1 MSSRFATRFSDYI
14 PPANLMPLLVANMFD
29 ALAISSYWIF
39 LSIWLNEEIITPEAG
54 FNYPYLML
62 AVVLS
67 IPAFI
72 SILGSSLLSSFSD
85 KIGRRKEIMF
95 FVRILLM
102 VSVTISTASFSN
114 SSNGVPPFY
123 AY

>member
-72 SILGSSLLSSFSD
+72 SILGSS
-85 KIGRRKEIMF
+85 
-95 FVRILLM
+95 
-102 VSVTISTASFSN
+102 
-114 SSNGVPPFY
+114 
-123 AY
+123 